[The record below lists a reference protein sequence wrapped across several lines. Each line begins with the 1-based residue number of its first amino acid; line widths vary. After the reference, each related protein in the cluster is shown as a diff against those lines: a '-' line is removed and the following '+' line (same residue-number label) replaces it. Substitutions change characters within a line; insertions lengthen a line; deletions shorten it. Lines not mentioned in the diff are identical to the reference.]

1 MSSLR
6 HFPTQYTNIDDCPD
20 RFRDPLKQAI
30 DGTRNIY
37 NIIYSPG
44 FMSGSVSVPGSV
56 FCVTDREWL
65 IASEPKRKSEGIGL
79 ACGTYADTL
88 LIELADILLYGQVK
102 IVYASKE
109 RSKSGACCFNTVYD
123 DMYLKALQRVL
134 SFMDGI
140 KEPAVEKD
148 QKIMKYLETWPHKF
162 RNSGWDF
169 LPPGSSLLDAFHWP
183 TILGAIRQELGPAAA
198 LFLTDRHLVSL
209 ADTQSRSW
217 IVKKDEINYGTIVT
231 YLPRSRLSGYQI
243 QRHNRFH
250 VLELETSTPHGAECF
265 RVRFPPE
272 FQNKVV
278 ELVRKAARDKSL

>member
-1 MSSLR
+1 MISLR
-6 HFPTQYTNIDDCPD
+6 HFPMQYANIDDCPD
-20 RFRDPLKQAI
+20 RFRGPLKQAI
-30 DGTRNIY
+30 DGTRNVY

-65 IASEPKRKSEGIGL
+65 IASEQKRKSEGIGL
-79 ACGTYADTL
+79 ACVTYADTL

-102 IVYASKE
+102 IVYAFKE
-109 RSKSGACCFNTVYD
+109 RSKSSACSFNTVYD
-123 DMYLKALQRVL
+123 DMYLKAIQRVL
-134 SFMDGI
+134 SLVDGI

-148 QKIMKYLETWPHKF
+148 RKIMNYLETWPHKF

-231 YLPRSRLSGYQI
+231 YLPRTRLSGYQI
-243 QRHNRFH
+243 QKHNRFH
-250 VLELETSTPHGAECF
+250 VLELETSTVNGSERF
-265 RVRFPPE
+265 QVRFPPE
-272 FQNKVV
+272 VQDKVV
-278 ELVRKAARDKSL
+278 ELLRNVARDKSR